1 MRTFKINLNKNNQH
15 NLPVSFN
22 SRELDLAK
30 DWLEYCT
37 ENHIS
42 RSSAIK
48 RLIKKELKEQLLAI

>member
-1 MRTFKINLNKNNQH
+1 MRTINLNKNNQH

-37 ENHIS
+37 ENCIT

-48 RLIKKELKEQLLAI
+48 RLIKKELREKLLAI

>member
-1 MRTFKINLNKNNQH
+1 MRTINLNKNNQH

-22 SRELDLAK
+22 SRELELARRW
-30 DWLEYCT
+30 DEYCCD
-37 ENHIS
+37 NHIT

>member
-1 MRTFKINLNKNNQH
+1 MRTINLNKNNQH

-22 SRELDLAK
+22 SRELDLAQRW
-30 DWLEYCT
+30 DEYCT
-37 ENHIS
+37 ENCIT